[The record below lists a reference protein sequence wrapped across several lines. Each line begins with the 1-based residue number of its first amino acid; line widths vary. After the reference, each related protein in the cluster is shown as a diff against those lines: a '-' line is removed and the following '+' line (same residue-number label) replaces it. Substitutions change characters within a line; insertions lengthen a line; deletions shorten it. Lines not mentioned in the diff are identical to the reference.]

1 MVWID
6 TRLGIIKKKD
16 ETKEI
21 EMQSNKLLSFFL
33 VLIIVLAVF
42 MLNMTFAGKIPGTV
56 LMVIRMILIALFFTT
71 WRLFHRKKETHAKNL
86 AFTLMVVNLAFFT
99 VSFFTTDLW
108 NLNLESAK
116 GIALAKLSDGFII
129 SLVLIFSFLIGGFKL
144 KDIYLTTGKLALGLL
159 IGFLSFILMGFLALN
174 NPEQPIGSAFL
185 IKNIFWVLLFVFSN
199 AFMEELLFRGI
210 FLKQL
215 NGFLKPVWTII
226 LTAIVF
232 AAAHLQVTYTSDV
245 LFFTGLVLILGLIWG
260 LLMHYTKSII
270 ASMLFHAGADL
281 VIIIPIYS
289 TFGVSI

>member
-129 SLVLIFSFLIGGFKL
+129 SLVLIFSFLIGGF
-144 KDIYLTTGKLALGLL
+144 
-159 IGFLSFILMGFLALN
+159 
-174 NPEQPIGSAFL
+174 Q
-185 IKNIFWVLLFVFSN
+185 
-199 AFMEELLFRGI
+199 
-210 FLKQL
+210 Q
-215 NGFLKPVWTII
+215 II
-226 LTAIVF
+226 EKRWL
-232 AAAHLQVTYTSDV
+232 
-245 LFFTGLVLILGLIWG
+245 LVLIQARGKHSIMIVMATGLE
-260 LLMHYTKSII
+260 YVQEFVS
-270 ASMLFHAGADL
+270 
-281 VIIIPIYS
+281 VINGY
-289 TFGVSI
+289 